1 MARKPSLDGFIPRRS
16 PRAVGGDYI
25 SGRQTPVPTPGPSQ
39 AQTNGLQRRVSTQDN
54 HQEVRGSEGLTSRQS
69 QGLTRSDIDDSLR
82 EIDTQAQTTAKKPV
96 KHKAVRLKR
105 RKIIKWV
112 ITLIVVV
119 ALICGGFLA
128 FKAFVAGKSVFKGD
142 LFGLIQQKKLQQDSH
157 GRTNIL
163 VLGTSEDDP
172 GHEGAYLTDSIMVL
186 SIDQTNHN
194 AYMISVPRD
203 LEVQYGMACD
213 SGYSGKINVYFNCV
227 NDNWDSDS
235 AETERQTK
243 TRDFIGNIL
252 GIPIQ
257 YSAHVNYSVMR
268 DVVSAVGSVTVD
280 IQGSGGA
287 PGVMDSNFDWK
298 CKGGNAYASHAT
310 MVKNCPPDG
319 HFIDYPN
326 GPATLD
332 AEHAL
337 YLAQARGDIMPTYGL
352 GHSNFDREQNQQK
365 IILAI
370 KDKAMSTG
378 TLTNIGKVTGLIDAI
393 GKNLRTNFDT
403 SEIRT
408 LMELAKDIPSGSIE
422 RVNLLDSGI
431 MNGNAQ
437 PAAGQ
442 YNYTQLRAFIKKT
455 LYANGITKENPH
467 VIVLNASGVAGMAQS
482 EADKLTALG
491 MNIDTTDNAPTT
503 GTYTTNEIFQISKKN
518 MPLTT
523 AKLSGL
529 YGVKPQ
535 LVTSVPGVTVGEG
548 TDFVI
553 ILQNPSPD
561 TSTQ

>member
-1 MARKPSLDGFIPRRS
+1 MARKPSVDGFIPRRS

-25 SGRQTPVPTPGPSQ
+25 SRRP
-39 AQTNGLQRRVSTQDN
+39 AQTAAQGLQRRAPAQDN
-54 HQEVRGSEGLTSRQS
+54 HQAVKGAEGLSSRQS

-82 EIDTQAQTTAKKPV
+82 EIDSQTLVASKKPA
-96 KHKAVRLKR
+96 KHTKSPHPKR
-105 RKIIKWV
+105 RKLIKRIV
-112 ITLIVVV
+112 ILIIVVL
-119 ALICGGFLA
+119 LICGGFVA
-128 FKAFVAGKSVFKGD
+128 FKALVAGKAVFKGD

-172 GHEGAYLTDSIMVL
+172 GHQGAYLTDSIMVL
-186 SIDQTNHN
+186 SVDQTNKN

-203 LEVQYGMACD
+203 LQVQYGMACD
-213 SGYSGKINVYFNCV
+213 AGYSGKINAYFNCV
-227 NDNWDSDS
+227 NDDWGSAS

-243 TRDFIGNIL
+243 TRELIGNIL

-268 DVVSAVGSVTVD
+268 DVVSAVGSITVD
-280 IQGSGGA
+280 IQGSDGA

-298 CKGGNAYASHAT
+298 CRGGHAYASHAT
-310 MVKNCPPDG
+310 MVKNCPPNG

-408 LMELAKDIPSGSIE
+408 LVELAKDIPSGSIV

-431 MNGNAQ
+431 MNGDAQ
-437 PAAGQ
+437 PADGQ
-442 YNYTQLRAFIKKT
+442 YNYAQLRAFIKKT

-467 VIVLNASGVAGMAQS
+467 VIVLNASGIAGLAQS
-482 EADKLTALG
+482 EADKLTGFG
-491 MNIDTTDNAPTT
+491 MTVDSTDNAPTT
-503 GTYTTNEIFQISKKN
+503 GRYQTNEIFQLTKDS
-518 MPLTT
+518 MPLTIS
-523 AKLSGL
+523 KLHSL

-535 LVTSVPGVTVGEG
+535 QVTSVPGVTVGDS

-553 ILQNPSPD
+553 ILQDSSASTLTQGD
-561 TSTQ
+561 TP